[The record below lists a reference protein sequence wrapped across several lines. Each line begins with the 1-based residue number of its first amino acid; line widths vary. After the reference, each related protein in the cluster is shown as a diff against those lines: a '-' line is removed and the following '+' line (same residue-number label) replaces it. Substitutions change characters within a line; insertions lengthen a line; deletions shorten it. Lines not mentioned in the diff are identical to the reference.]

1 MEVGPLCLADR
12 AQQPLCAS
20 WMGDASP
27 LIPDAV
33 TLARRVTYSRWAN
46 KTDTVPVFKAAVG
59 GREGGGEGE
68 VEGEGGGREGEKER
82 QVPGKQA
89 TCCTKTLSWER
100 AWCVW

>member
-59 GREGGGEGE
+59 GREGGRGGRS
-68 VEGEGGGREGEKER
+68 GGGRRGQGGGEGAAGTR
-82 QVPGKQA
+82 
-89 TCCTKTLSWER
+89 
-100 AWCVW
+100 